1 MGRHIRTAGRLSC
14 PLSYLTG
21 RRRKI
26 DRRIWTAAF
35 AANIFYGGVF
45 SKSVNDF
52 IIALTES
59 VNGGCGM
66 NERFFSLPAEKQ
78 QAIINAGYR
87 VFSQN
92 SYKNSPMSEIAEAA
106 GISKS
111 LLFHYF
117 HNKKELYMFLWD
129 KCAEITIEFLT
140 KYNCYGQKNLFE
152 SMERGMRAKME
163 IIRLYPDMASFTIRA
178 FYEKDTEISAAVQ
191 ESYHKYFNLKAD
203 KTLLNMNPEQ
213 FIEGLDI
220 PMMYREM
227 YWASEGYLW
236 EMVQRGNVDIDEMEK
251 GFLKLMNFW
260 KSIYLRKE

>member
-21 RRRKI
+21 RRREI

-35 AANIFYGGVF
+35 AANIFSGGVF

-52 IIALTES
+52 TMVLTES

-92 SYKNSPMSEIAEAA
+92 SYKNSPMSEIADAA

-140 KYNCYGQKNLFE
+140 KHNCYGQKNLFE

-163 IIRLYPDMASFTIRA
+163 IIRLYPDMANFTIRA

-191 ESYHKYFNLKAD
+191 ESYHKYFHLKAD
-203 KTLLNMNPEQ
+203 KTLLHMNSDQ
-213 FIEGLDI
+213 FIPGLDI
-220 PMMYREM
+220 PMMYHDM

-236 EMVQRGNVDIDEMEK
+236 EMVQRGNVDTDEMEK